1 MDKSSITKQM
11 LSGNNTLN
19 SIIVRIDFLTIDV
32 KNLVEQLLIKLGEQ
46 YTYNQINSYNI
57 NLDISDPK
65 KLITQDFINQKV
77 NTNNNYEFKNNN
89 EDFRFVINQNF
100 FLYERKA
107 FNNYEGSDKDTNL
120 YKELIKIIF
129 ESSPKVQRLG
139 VRKTNMI
146 FLEQNIEFLKE
157 ITDNQFIKTLND
169 NKNQKFSILYTPLE
183 DNEKNGYN
191 INTQLDYGKLKIE
204 NQEKEAYRFVLDID
218 SYIRDIQQ
226 IDTYEKVCDEI
237 NNLKSQDFELYKSQ
251 MSEKFLQTIVTNEEI
266 KFKEEMEKL
275 GILYGVNYGKHE

>member
-107 FNNYEGSDKDTNL
+107 FNNYEGSDKDTDL